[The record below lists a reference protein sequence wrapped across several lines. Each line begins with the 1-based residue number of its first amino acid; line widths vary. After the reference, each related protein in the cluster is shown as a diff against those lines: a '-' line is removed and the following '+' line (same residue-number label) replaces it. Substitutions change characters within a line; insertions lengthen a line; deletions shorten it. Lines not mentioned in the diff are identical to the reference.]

1 MSILNFEHLGKIISI
16 SDDAKRLLEG
26 LEKEISFRLDLRL
39 DRGLICF
46 DSHAVFFN
54 AARGPAKGGIRF
66 APDVTLEETRVLAEL
81 MVYKTAL
88 AGIPFGGGKSA
99 ICFDPSQYTRGEID
113 SIVKEYVHMLR
124 DEICT
129 GAYIPAPDMGSG
141 AHEMAIIYGET
152 HNPESV
158 TGKPVEVGGLPGRRE
173 ATGRGVATVAIAAAG
188 ELLSKPIEKTRVA
201 VQGFGN
207 VGSWACRFLSEAGAK
222 VVAVADITGGAYN
235 EDGID
240 IQNLSQYRQEAGTLA
255 GYGDTS
261 ITNEQLLAS
270 DVDILIPAACG
281 HVLTGENADQV
292 RAGMIVEGANAPTTK
307 EADEI
312 LHTKGIPVL
321 PDILANSGGVIASYV
336 EWRRAKSGSITK
348 IEETYETIDT
358 LILESL
364 ESVTKLAKAE
374 RASYREAALALAVGH
389 VIKAMEARGWI

>member
-26 LEKEISFRLDLRL
+26 PEKEISFRLDLRL

-46 DSHAVFFN
+46 DSYAVLFN
-54 AARGPAKGGIRF
+54 GARGPAKGGVRF

-88 AGIPFGGGKSA
+88 VGIPFGGGKSG
-99 ICFDPSQYTRGEID
+99 IRFDPSEYTRGEID
-113 SIVKEYVHMLR
+113 SIVKEYVHMMR
-124 DEICT
+124 DEICS
-129 GAYIPAPDMGSG
+129 GAYIPAPDMGSS

-152 HNPESV
+152 HNSESV

-188 ELLSKPIEKTRVA
+188 DLLNNPMDQTTVA

-222 VVAVADITGGAYN
+222 VIAVTDITGGAYN

-240 IQNLSQYRQEAGTLA
+240 IQGLSQHIQETGALA
-255 GYGDTS
+255 GYGDAS
-261 ITNEQLLAS
+261 ITNEELLTL

-281 HVLTGENADQV
+281 HVITGENADQV
-292 RAGMIVEGANAPTTK
+292 RAGMIVEGANAPTTS

-312 LHTKGIPVL
+312 LRTKGIPVL

-348 IEETYETIDT
+348 IEETYETIDN
-358 LILESL
+358 LVLESL
-364 ESVTKLAKAE
+364 KNVTKLAGKTGAP
-374 RASYREAALALAVGH
+374 YREAALALAVEH
-389 VIKAMEARGWI
+389 VIKAMTARGWI

>member
-1 MSILNFEHLGKIISI
+1 MSILNLEHLGKIISI

-26 LEKEISFRLDLRL
+26 PEKEISFRLDLRL

-46 DSHAVFFN
+46 DSYAVLFN
-54 AARGPAKGGIRF
+54 GARGPAKGGVRF

-88 AGIPFGGGKSA
+88 VGIPFGGGKSG
-99 ICFDPSQYTRGEID
+99 IRFDPSEYTRGEID
-113 SIVKEYVHMLR
+113 SIVKEYVHMMR
-124 DEICT
+124 DEICS

-152 HNPESV
+152 HNSESV

-188 ELLSKPIEKTRVA
+188 DLLNKPMDQTTVA

-222 VVAVADITGGAYN
+222 VIAVTDITGGAYN

-240 IQNLSQYRQEAGTLA
+240 IQGLSQHIQETGALA
-255 GYGDTS
+255 GYGDAS
-261 ITNEQLLAS
+261 ITNEELLTL

-281 HVLTGENADQV
+281 HVITGENADQV
-292 RAGMIVEGANAPTTK
+292 RAGMIVEGANAPTTR

-312 LHTKGIPVL
+312 LRTKDIPVL

-348 IEETYETIDT
+348 IEETYETIDS
-358 LILESL
+358 LVLESL
-364 ESVTKLAKAE
+364 KNVTKLAGKAG
-374 RASYREAALALAVGH
+374 APYREAALALAVEH
-389 VIKAMEARGWI
+389 VIKAMTARGWI